1 MVTISLAEASE
12 HLTELV
18 DNVIA
23 GETVEITVRG
33 EVVARLV
40 GAQKVYE
47 KVDVARLKASV
58 ELMPKQ
64 DTDSGT
70 FIRAMRDDARY

>member
-1 MVTISLAEASE
+1 MGTISLAEASE
-12 HLTELV
+12 HLSELV
-18 DNVIA
+18 ENVMA

-40 GAQKVYE
+40 GPQKVYR

-64 DTDSGT
+64 DSDSGT
-70 FIRAMRDDARY
+70 FIRAMRDDSRY

>member
-1 MVTISLAEASE
+1 MGTISLAEASE
-12 HLTELV
+12 HLSELV
-18 DNVIA
+18 DNVMA

-40 GAQKVYE
+40 GPQKVYR

-64 DTDSGT
+64 DSDSGS
-70 FIRAMRDDARY
+70 FIRAMRDDSRY